1 VRDCIFLLAD
11 LGMEAA
17 FKGFFSRQNFH
28 YALGT
33 AQFRFDPKQDII
45 CDRAGNDPGVYTRAH
60 ELLRPYQSSHQNAA
74 IVLDNAWEGSPGVDK
89 IRSDIS
95 ARMERV
101 GWERNRFV
109 VIVID
114 PELEAWM
121 WQDNPHIAEAFGFE
135 KSPSLRKWLYKQ
147 GLWAINSPKPSDP
160 KLAFE
165 KTLKA
170 SKAKIPSVVF
180 KKICSEV
187 SLKYCV
193 DDAFGLFKST
203 LQNWFP

>member
-33 AQFRFDPKQDII
+33 AQFSFDSKQDMI

-60 ELLRPYQSSHQNAA
+60 ELLRPYQSSHQNAV

-95 ARMERV
+95 ARTGGV
-101 GWERNRFV
+101 GKEQV
-109 VIVID
+109 
-114 PELEAWM
+114 
-121 WQDNPHIAEAFGFE
+121 
-135 KSPSLRKWLYKQ
+135 
-147 GLWAINSPKPSDP
+147 
-160 KLAFE
+160 
-165 KTLKA
+165 
-170 SKAKIPSVVF
+170 
-180 KKICSEV
+180 CC
-187 SLKYCV
+187 YC
-193 DDAFGLFKST
+193 D
-203 LQNWFP
+203 